1 MEMLRTLH
9 AISLSL
15 LCIGLFVGCSAPSAA
30 PAKAL
35 DPLAGQYT
43 IKGGGSAMAATK
55 RLTDS
60 FAKAHAGVT
69 FDLEDVGSD
78 GGIALVAEGAVDLGM
93 ISRDVKP
100 SEAGQVETV
109 SIGITASGFLVR
121 TDNPVTNLTRAQLR
135 DIFSGTVTDWAQVG
149 GQPGPISVFI
159 REPESST
166 RLAFEAFVFHGKP
179 TLSPN
184 AVEVYEK
191 DPMFNALRGLRGG
204 IGMATL
210 DASTLGDSSVR
221 FVGIDGVPA
230 TIETVK
236 SGSYPIRRPLYITY
250 RPNTLKPATQA
261 FIDYLR
267 GPDGQQLINSR

>member
-1 MEMLRTLH
+1 MLRKLR
-9 AISLSL
+9 AIGLSL
-15 LCIGLFVGCSAPSAA
+15 LCVGLFIGCSAPSAA

-35 DPLAGQYT
+35 DPLAGHYT
-43 IKGGGSAMAATK
+43 IKGGGSAMSATK
-55 RLTDS
+55 RLADS

-78 GGIALVAEGAVDLGM
+78 GGIALVAEGAIDLGM
-93 ISRDVKP
+93 IGRDLKP

-109 SIGITASGFLVR
+109 PIGITASGFVVR
-121 TDNPVTNLTRAQLR
+121 ADNPVSTLTRAQLR

-149 GQPGPISVFI
+149 GQPGPISVFV
-159 REPESST
+159 REPESAT
-166 RLAFEAFVFHGKP
+166 RLAFEAFVFDGKP
-179 TLSPN
+179 KLAPN
-184 AVEVYEK
+184 SVEVYEK
-191 DPMFNALRGLRGG
+191 DPMFNAIRGLRGG

-210 DASTLGDSSVR
+210 DSSALTDSSVR

-230 TIETVK
+230 TLETIK
-236 SGSYPIRRPLYITY
+236 SGSYPLRRPLYITY

-267 GPDGQQLINSR
+267 GPDGQQLINGR